1 MDMCVTLHLYKMKK
15 ITKQHKIKKALET
28 LDINDSLDKDALVI
42 TVWGEI
48 DYFIVR
54 SFDVTFTKAK
64 KELEG
69 KRFRTFKGVIT
80 RIK

>member
-1 MDMCVTLHLYKMKK
+1 MCVTLNLYKMKK
-15 ITKQHKIKKALET
+15 ITKQHKIKEALET

-42 TVWGEI
+42 TIWGEI

-54 SFDVTFTKAK
+54 SFDVTLTKAK

-69 KRFRTFKGVIT
+69 KEFKTWKGSII